1 METLF
6 EQAKAA
12 DRQQERLDYLENR
25 IRSLGEEEKRR
36 KGMITLHPSSYYYP
50 NHRENR
56 ATNAFPY
63 NFAPRQS
70 ASLPYWPDLSNEYG
84 EEQ

>member
-1 METLF
+1 
-6 EQAKAA
+6 
-12 DRQQERLDYLENR
+12 
-25 IRSLGEEEKRR
+25 
-36 KGMITLHPSSYYYP
+36 MITLHPSSYYYP
-50 NHRENR
+50 NDRENR